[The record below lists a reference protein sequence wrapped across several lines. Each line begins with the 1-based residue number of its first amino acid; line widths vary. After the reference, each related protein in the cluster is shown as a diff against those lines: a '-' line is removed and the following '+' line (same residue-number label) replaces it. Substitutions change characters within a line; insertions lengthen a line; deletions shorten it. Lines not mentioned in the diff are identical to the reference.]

1 MTMPLKLTMVEDDV
15 LHLPRTASTCCMQRQ
30 NSSED
35 DVLFL
40 SPGPVDLIYGSEA
53 RIPTEVVAR
62 NLSSVRRRRKRIGH
76 FSFLSSEFVDSE
88 GLFRLMGKKLKKFY
102 VRELAISHIMPSMRN
117 DELVSLSSFLNGNRN
132 LRSLDLSGARF
143 DAKALQEIRSF
154 FEKNRSLLVLN
165 LGDNEC
171 VGDEGAE
178 IVVSSTLHNEKGAL
192 RTLSMQGCGLGHQGS
207 ASIANLL
214 CCCPSLRTLELSKNK
229 IGDVGVELLA
239 QSIKSTSCQLEIL
252 GLNSVEL
259 GDRGVLILADAV
271 NTNRSLISLSLQNNF
286 VTSFGAKHLLKTTYD
301 DTSLQAILGSNHVL
315 TNLNFRGCSRIGP
328 CLLFLTEELVFEKGL
343 PTYQVIRS
351 KVSKFM
357 QRGRLVLDH
366 FDLELLPHILSF
378 VGQTGGLNGL
388 FQSVKSMPSLHAQY
402 DLPVRRKLAG
412 KEGTSTFTDFIESLK
427 TTSQKAKKVFER
439 LTASVPKRRC
449 MIRREDRR
457 HSCKHET
464 RKKSLS
470 LNNESSSNNIPSTRS
485 ITFNLG
491 FCLKS
496 FFIVLL
502 SPHSWCLS
510 I

>member
-1 MTMPLKLTMVEDDV
+1 MPLKLTMGEDDV
-15 LHLPRTASTCCMQRQ
+15 LHLPRTTSTCCMQRQ

-40 SPGPVDLIYGSEA
+40 SPGPVDLIYGCEA
-53 RIPTEVVAR
+53 PIPTEVVAR
-62 NLSSVRRRRKRIGH
+62 NLSSVRRRRKRINH

-88 GLFRLMGKKLKKFY
+88 GLFRLLGKKLKKLY
-102 VRELAISHIMPSMRN
+102 VRELAINHIMPRLRN
-117 DELVSLSSFLNGNRN
+117 DELISLSSFLNGNKT

-154 FEKNRSLLVLN
+154 FEKNRSLEVLV

-178 IVVSSTLHNEKGAL
+178 IVVSSTLHNGKGAL
-192 RTLSMQGCGLGHQGS
+192 RTLSMQGCGLGLQGS

-214 CCCPSLRTLELSKNK
+214 CFCSSLRTLELSKNK
-229 IGDVGVELLA
+229 IGDAGVELLA
-239 QSIKSTSCQLEIL
+239 QSIKSPSCQLEIL

-259 GDRGVLILADAV
+259 GDRGVLNLADAV
-271 NTNRSLISLSLQNNF
+271 KTSSLISLSLQNNL
-286 VTSFGAKHLLKTTYD
+286 VTSFGAKHLLKTTYN

-328 CLLFLTEELVFEKGL
+328 CLLSLTEELVFKGV

-427 TTSQKAKKVFER
+427 TPRKAKKLFER
-439 LTASVPKRRC
+439 CTASVPKRRS

-464 RKKSLS
+464 RIKSLS
-470 LNNESSSNNIPSTRS
+470 LNTNESSSNNILSTTQTS
-485 ITFNLG
+485 ITFNLC
-491 FCLKS
+491 FDLNH
-496 FFIVLL
+496 LL
-502 SPHSWCLS
+502 N
-510 I
+510 

>member
-1 MTMPLKLTMVEDDV
+1 
-15 LHLPRTASTCCMQRQ
+15 
-30 NSSED
+30 
-35 DVLFL
+35 
-40 SPGPVDLIYGSEA
+40 I
-53 RIPTEVVAR
+53 
-62 NLSSVRRRRKRIGH
+62 
-76 FSFLSSEFVDSE
+76 
-88 GLFRLMGKKLKKFY
+88 
-102 VRELAISHIMPSMRN
+102 
-117 DELVSLSSFLNGNRN
+117 SLSSFLNGNKT

-154 FEKNRSLLVLN
+154 FEKNRSLEVLV

-178 IVVSSTLHNEKGAL
+178 IVVSSTLHNGKGAL

-214 CCCPSLRTLELSKNK
+214 CFCSSLRTLELSKNK
-229 IGDVGVELLA
+229 VGDAGVELLA
-239 QSIKSTSCQLEIL
+239 QSIKSPSCQLEIL
-252 GLNSVEL
+252 GLNSVEV

-271 NTNRSLISLSLQNNF
+271 NTNRSLICLSLQNNF
-286 VTSFGAKHLLKTTYD
+286 FTSFGAKHLLKTTYN

-328 CLLFLTEELVFEKGL
+328 CLLSLTEELVFERGV

-427 TTSQKAKKVFER
+427 TSSRKAKKVFER
-439 LTASVPKRRC
+439 CTSSVPKRRS

-464 RKKSLS
+464 RIKSLS
-470 LNNESSSNNIPSTRS
+470 RNNESSSNNILSTTQTS
-485 ITFNLG
+485 ILNH
-491 FCLKS
+491 
-496 FFIVLL
+496 LL
-502 SPHSWCLS
+502 NCSPHTHGVSQFDPCVIIS
-510 I
+510 HPSQTSASHAA

>member
-1 MTMPLKLTMVEDDV
+1 LL
-15 LHLPRTASTCCMQRQ
+15 
-30 NSSED
+30 
-35 DVLFL
+35 
-40 SPGPVDLIYGSEA
+40 
-53 RIPTEVVAR
+53 
-62 NLSSVRRRRKRIGH
+62 
-76 FSFLSSEFVDSE
+76 
-88 GLFRLMGKKLKKFY
+88 GKKLKKFY
-102 VRELAISHIMPSMRN
+102 VRELAINHTMPRLRN
-117 DELVSLSSFLNGNRN
+117 DGLISLSSFLNGNKT
-132 LRSLDLSGARF
+132 LQSLDLSGARF

-154 FEKNRSLLVLN
+154 FEKNRSLEVLV

-178 IVVSSTLHNEKGAL
+178 IVVSSTLHNGKGAL
-192 RTLSMQGCGLGHQGS
+192 RTLSMQGCGLGLQGS

-214 CCCPSLRTLELSKNK
+214 CFCPSLRTLELSKNK
-229 IGDVGVELLA
+229 IGDAGVELLA

-252 GLNSVEL
+252 GLNSVEV

-271 NTNRSLISLSLQNNF
+271 KINRSLICLSLQNNF
-286 VTSFGAKHLLKTTYD
+286 VTSFGAKHLLKTTYN

-328 CLLFLTEELVFEKGL
+328 CLLSLTEELVFERGV

-427 TTSQKAKKVFER
+427 QARKAKKVFER
-439 LTASVPKRRC
+439 CTASVPKRRS

-464 RKKSLS
+464 RIKSLS
-470 LNNESSSNNIPSTRS
+470 LNNESSSNNILSNNANPS
-485 ITFNLG
+485 ITFN
-491 FCLKS
+491 S
-496 FFIVLL
+496 
-502 SPHSWCLS
+502 
-510 I
+510 